1 MKRRHTIEAQNQKL
15 RLALHAFSWRENGL
29 FTSYRTISV
38 KKTEETHA
46 VLSSQRN
53 PRKLDRYRKEDRN
66 GQMASSLAG

>member
-29 FTSYRTISV
+29 FNSHRTISV

-46 VLSSQRN
+46 VLSSSEILENRIVTEKKTETGKW
-53 PRKLDRYRKEDRN
+53 R
-66 GQMASSLAG
+66 AA